1 MKTRYANFALL
12 VAALVFVSFG
22 TTRAIGKRVQ
32 AEQMQLTNYQ
42 LDSIGTTTFI
52 KLTGT
57 TGVAKFKFDLPSGRY
72 DIDARYLSEKIGQ
85 NTYAMY
91 LNDVQ
96 IISWLGKNRDDQ
108 WHMVSEQ
115 KWHAPKNIAIN
126 NGGRH
131 PIGKVGI
138 NQTIDSFSVSGFDD
152 LQSDRSLSYD
162 RVVK

>member
-1 MKTRYANFALL
+1 MKNRNFFSLAL
-12 VAALVFVSFG
+12 
-22 TTRAIGKRVQ
+22 TTIVLSNIAYSKGNRFE
-32 AEQMQLTNYQ
+32 AEQMKLTHYQ
-42 LDSIGTTTFI
+42 VGSIENTTFT
-52 KLTGT
+52 KLTGST
-57 TGVAKFKFDLPSGRY
+57 AVATFIFNLPSGKY

-108 WHMVSEQ
+108 RHMVSEQ

-152 LQSDRSLSYD
+152 LQSDKSLSYD
-162 RVVK
+162 KVVK